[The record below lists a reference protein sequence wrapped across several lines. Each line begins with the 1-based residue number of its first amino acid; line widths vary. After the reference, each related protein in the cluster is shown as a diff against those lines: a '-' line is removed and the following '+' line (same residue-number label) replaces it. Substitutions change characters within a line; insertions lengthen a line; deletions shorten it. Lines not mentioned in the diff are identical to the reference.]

1 MTSRFR
7 RFARLFSC
15 LLMFGIAAYAAEPAK
30 TVVSDTIYRADG
42 SPASG
47 TMMISWPAFV
57 TGDGKPV
64 AAGSKTVKIG
74 ADGAVN
80 IPLVP
85 TQGATPAGT
94 YYKVVLSLD
103 DGASS
108 QEYWTVP
115 TLSPTSI
122 AAIRSSV
129 VPATVAMQV
138 VSREYVDGA
147 VANTVRNTGD
157 ESIAG
162 TKSFISS
169 PLVPSPSAPTA
180 AANKDYVDVS
190 VAAGASGP
198 GTLALNKGGTGQTSW
213 TPARCVRVA
222 NNGSSLESAPGD
234 CGIATNSDMV
244 DGLHA
249 ASFQATMANAA
260 TLSKIAESGGNPLWN
275 GSAWPGGGGSGNA
288 TQIQGKAV
296 DTPDTARQLE
306 VYDGTSAFKKWQD
319 PVVRMNRDCGIV
331 GSGDETAALNTCIAN
346 LPNYTGVLQ
355 CDKPGMIIHSTGVVV
370 RDKVGIRI
378 ETAGGGHTLNNYCQ
392 LIYTGAAAG
401 TIIDAERTR
410 DSVLFKGF
418 QIYAGAADVGF
429 QTGQTGTGT
438 NIATSDSFEEIQLN
452 NNNGRATFVGFR
464 IGDSTNQNSDEMKFN
479 HVTVTSSGCT
489 KCGIAFQQGA
499 GNNVYGTQFRDI
511 VLSNIGIGFDWGLPA
526 SIDRVNGSSI
536 ALLYRLGENGT
547 STFTVENEDL
557 EQVDQILQF
566 TSGNGT
572 FIEEHGRVILN
583 APYMGGVTG
592 TAGHPAWD
600 NSSGGNIK
608 IRNMVL
614 GTPAG
619 ITGLTL
625 LKGGSTLWADVD
637 FYDPGITTYG
647 AGIGG
652 TSTNP
657 LNFLNNND
665 FLSGMAGNNLT
676 LWIGRGFID
685 EKGMMVPGVGMQ
697 ASFANNLRQDFTPCT
712 RGNVCFNE
720 GQIELTGVH
729 SIFNNPT
736 IGYTGTAGSTSRY
749 YAVVACSDTACA
761 AGNRSIPSVSKGINN
776 TAATLDGS
784 DYVTMT
790 WVPAL
795 GVNKYGILQQ
805 QVGSPNTWN
814 LLMSNISCST
824 NPCTVN
830 IATDSST
837 YASGYPS
844 DNETGGVILRGAIK
858 MGKSATQPAAVDLT
872 YATVTPPASMISGL
886 NADLVDGK
894 HASDFLAAATQLPL
908 TKTAAS
914 HKWLASYDSTT
925 GTFTQT
931 QPDYSDLSGTPTL
944 ATVAATGAYA
954 DLTGKPTLAANT
966 TATSHQFFSAYN
978 STTGAFTK
986 AQPDYSDLTGTPV
999 PAASKTCTGT
1009 DKVSAYDASTGV
1021 FTCSGDQTGA
1031 GGSGITSLNGAT
1043 VTTQTL
1049 VDGANIHVS
1058 TNTSTGAH
1066 TIAVTGLGDAAAK
1079 NTGTTAGTVAAGD
1092 DSRFTN
1098 ARTPTAHASTHQNG
1112 GGDELATA
1120 TAGAN
1125 AIPKAGAGGTL
1136 AAGWI
1141 PDLSATYLPLH
1152 STADLAAGLSA
1163 QYVDYTASTGGASI
1177 KNKPTLGTAAAKN
1190 VLGTGTNVA
1199 TTSASAPA
1207 SNKCVEF
1214 DTNGNLVVAGT
1225 NAACNSGGSMAWPA
1239 AAGIAVYGGSSA
1251 WGTSIAWNSGTNTIT
1266 GNVSGNAGGTAAAL
1280 AAQYVDWNAGS
1291 GGPSIANK
1299 PTLGTAA
1306 AKDIPASG
1314 DASATQVVYGTD
1326 TRLTNARA
1334 PSAHAS
1340 THQNGGD
1347 DEIATATAGAN
1358 AIPKAGAGGQL
1369 AAGWMPAFT
1378 GDVTTSAGAV
1388 ATTMRTGLNVRTCEL
1403 HIWGTG
1409 TSSVLQDTDDEVAS
1423 CLNKYGVTWT
1433 VTYVGCWANAGSPTV
1448 MITKSGGNNV
1458 LSGNLTCGS
1467 ASWASGSLTGTTADK
1482 QTADGGTVDVNIVS
1496 AGGAATNIRVVIAGT
1511 I

>member
-7 RFARLFSC
+7 RLARLFSC
-15 LLMFGIAAYAAEPAK
+15 LLMIGIAAYAAEPAK

-42 SPASG
+42 SAASG
-47 TMMISWPAFV
+47 TMVISWPAFV

-74 ADGAVN
+74 ANGAVN
-80 IPLVP
+80 ISLVP

-122 AAIRSSV
+122 AAIRSAV

-147 VANTVRNTGD
+147 LSNTVRKTGD

-162 TKSFISS
+162 TKSFSSS

-190 VAAGASGP
+190 VAAGSGT
-198 GTLALNKGGTGQTSW
+198 GTLALNKGGTGQTTW

-234 CGIATNSDMV
+234 CNSNADMV
-244 DGLHA
+244 DGMHA
-249 ASFQATMANAA
+249 SAFQTAMANAA

-296 DTPDTARQLE
+296 DTPDAARQFV
-306 VYDGTSAFKKWQD
+306 VYDGATTFKKWQD

-346 LPNYTGVLQ
+346 LVDYVGVLQ
-355 CDKPGMIIHSTGVVV
+355 CDKPGMNISSTGVVV

-378 ETAGGGHTLNNYCQ
+378 EAVNGGRTLNFGCQ
-392 LIYTGAAAG
+392 INYTGSAAG
-401 TIIDAERTR
+401 TVIDVERTR

-418 QIYAGAADVGF
+418 RIYAGAADIGF
-429 QTGQTGTGT
+429 QTGQTGAGT
-438 NIATSDSFEEIQLN
+438 NIATSNSFEEIQLVN
-452 NNNGRATFVGFR
+452 DQGRSTFKGFV
-464 IGDSTNQNSDEMKFN
+464 IGDITTQNSDEMKFN
-479 HVTVTSSGCT
+479 HVMVTSQNCT
-489 KCGIAFQQGA
+489 KCGTGFFQSG
-499 GNNVYGTQFRDI
+499 GFNVKGTQFRDI
-511 VLSNIGIGFDWGLPA
+511 VLSNLAVGFNWAENA
-526 SIDRVNGSSI
+526 SVDKVTGSSI
-536 ALLYRLGENGT
+536 GLLYWLGTNGP
-547 STFTVENEDL
+547 SSFYVENEDV
-557 EQVDQILQF
+557 EYVDQIVQF
-566 TSGNGT
+566 WSGSGT

-583 APYMGGVTG
+583 APFYGGVTG
-592 TAGHPAWD
+592 TAGHPAYD
-600 NSSGGNIK
+600 NSAGGSIR

-614 GTPAG
+614 GSPQVLV
-619 ITGLTL
+619 GLTL
-625 LKGGSTLWADVD
+625 LKGSSQGRADVD

-652 TSTNP
+652 TASNP

-665 FLSGMAGNNLT
+665 FMSGVAGNNIT
-676 LWIGRGFID
+676 LWTGRGFID
-685 EKGMMVPGVGMQ
+685 EKGMMVPGLGMQ
-697 ASFANNLRQDFTPCT
+697 QTNSGAGLRGDFTPCT
-712 RGNVCFNE
+712 RGNVCLNE
-720 GQIELTGVH
+720 GQVELTGVH
-729 SIFNNPT
+729 SIFNYPT
-736 IGYTGTAGSTSRY
+736 ISYTGTAGSTQRIY
-749 YAVVACSDTACA
+749 VVVACDDTSCA
-761 AGNRSIPSVSKGINN
+761 TGHRSIPSITRYANN
-776 TAATLDGS
+776 TQATLDGS
-784 DYVTMT
+784 NYVTMT

-805 QVGSPNTWN
+805 QVGSPNNWN
-814 LLMSNISCST
+814 LLMSNISCSS

-830 IATDSST
+830 ISTDSST
-837 YASGYPS
+837 YTSGYPS
-844 DNETGGVILRGAIK
+844 QNETGGVILRGAIK

-872 YATVTPPASMISGL
+872 YATVTPPASVISGL

-894 HASDFLAAATQLPL
+894 HASDFLAAATQLAL

-914 HKWLASYDSTT
+914 HKWLASYDAAT
-925 GTFTQT
+925 GAFTQT

-954 DLTGKPTLAANT
+954 DLTGKPALAANT

-1009 DKVSAYDASTGV
+1009 DKVNAYDASTGV
-1021 FTCSGDQTGA
+1021 FTCSADQTGA

-1066 TIAVTGLGDAAAK
+1066 SIAVTGLGDAAAK
-1079 NTGTTAGTVAAGD
+1079 NTGTTVGTVAAGD
-1092 DSRFTN
+1092 DSRFAN
-1098 ARTPTAHASTHQNG
+1098 ARTPTAHASSHQNG
-1112 GGDELATA
+1112 GADEIATA
-1120 TAGAN
+1120 TAGAD
-1125 AIPKAGAGGTL
+1125 AIPKAGASGTL

-1163 QYVDYTASTGGASI
+1163 QYTDWNAGSGGASI

-1190 VLGTGTNVA
+1190 V
-1199 TTSASAPA
+1199 PA
-1207 SNKCVEF
+1207 
-1214 DTNGNLVVAGT
+1214 
-1225 NAACNSGGSMAWPA
+1225 
-1239 AAGIAVYGGSSA
+1239 
-1251 WGTSIAWNSGTNTIT
+1251 
-1266 GNVSGNAGGTAAAL
+1266 SGNA
-1280 AAQYVDWNAGS
+1280 
-1291 GGPSIANK
+1291 
-1299 PTLGTAA
+1299 
-1306 AKDIPASG
+1306 
-1314 DASATQVVYGTD
+1314 SATEVVYGTD
-1326 TRLTNARA
+1326 TRLSDSRA
-1334 PSAHAS
+1334 PTAHAS
-1340 THQNGGD
+1340 SHQNGGG

-1369 AAGWMPAFT
+1369 AAGWMPALT
-1378 GDVTTSAGAV
+1378 GDVTTSAGAI
-1388 ATTMRTGLNVRTCEL
+1388 ATTLRTGINVKRCEI

-1409 TSSVLQDTDDEVAS
+1409 ASSALQDTDDEAAS
-1423 CLNKYGVTWT
+1423 CLNKWGVTWT

-1448 MITKSGGNNV
+1448 MITKTGGNNV
-1458 LSGNLTCGS
+1458 LTGNLTCGTT
-1467 ASWASGSLTGTTADK
+1467 SWASGSLTATTADK
-1482 QTADGGTVDVNIVS
+1482 QTADGGTVDVNVVS
-1496 AGGAATNIRVVIAGT
+1496 AGGAASNIRVVIAGT